1 MASERTFSLRAIA
14 DHLEAELQ
22 GDPNYLVSG
31 IATIQQAT
39 AKDLSFLANP
49 AYKKYLIDSQAG
61 AILLTPDE
69 ASDFQ
74 GNALVLDN
82 PYLGYAKI
90 SHWFSSQTQP
100 LGYIHPSAVIAETAT
115 VAKSASIGANVVVE
129 ADADIGENVVIGP
142 GSVVGQASKIG
153 VGSCLAANVTVCRG
167 VFVGERVTIHSG
179 AVIGADGFGFAH
191 YKSEWH
197 KIAQLGGVIIG
208 NDTEIGA
215 NTTIDRGALDNT
227 VIGCGVKLDNLIQIA
242 HNVVIGD
249 NTAVA
254 GCVGISGST
263 KVGKNCTIAGG
274 SGLAG
279 HLTIAD
285 NVHITAMALV
295 TKSIREPG
303 SYSSGAGSSMPTAEW
318 KKLVVRYRQLDKLAK
333 RIKTLEQ
340 QLSAGA

>member
-1 MASERTFSLRAIA
+1 MASERTFSLQVIA

-22 GDPNYLVSG
+22 GDPSYLISG
-31 IATIQQAT
+31 IATLQQAT
-39 AKDLSFLANP
+39 SRDLSFLANP
-49 AYKKYLIDSQAG
+49 TYKKYLPDSQAG
-61 AILLTPDE
+61 AILLAPDE
-69 ASDFQ
+69 ADDFE
-74 GNALVLDN
+74 GNALVLNN

-90 SHWFSSQTQP
+90 SHWFSVQAQP
-100 LGYIHPSAVIAETAT
+100 AGYVHPSAAIAKTAKI
-115 VAKSASIGANVVVE
+115 AKTASIGANAVVE
-129 ADADIGENVVIGP
+129 ADAIIGENVVVGAGTVIGHT
-142 GSVVGQASKIG
+142 SEIG
-153 VGSCLAANVTVCRG
+153 ADSYLAANVTVCHG
-167 VFVGERVTIHSG
+167 VLVGERVTIHSG

-191 YKSEWH
+191 YNNEWH
-197 KIAQLGGVIIG
+197 KIAQLGGVVIG
-208 NDTEIGA
+208 SDAEIGA